1 MATSKKL
8 ITINDKNN
16 KKIDLITTEYND
28 NFINNRNNKGRPII
42 NYYNLSEEE
51 FKLKKQNKINHLKR
65 KTIKE
70 LDVLCFL
77 NVFKYLITIHV
88 NNKKQYNNLM
98 DKLKKADKNMS
109 FLSLASWSKISN
121 LHYHI
126 LLNSSLNNEN
136 IEKRLNYLD
145 YDIKLI
151 NNQKNLVGYL
161 RKNIVK
167 DTIGVLNLDTEE
179 VKNKQIDILKYKN
192 ILSHSRNLNKPII
205 KKIDSNL
212 KIKDIK
218 ELKDTIHLKNDTI
231 TYKNIDSTV
240 KIDKF
245 IK

>member
-70 LDVLCFL
+70 LDILCSL